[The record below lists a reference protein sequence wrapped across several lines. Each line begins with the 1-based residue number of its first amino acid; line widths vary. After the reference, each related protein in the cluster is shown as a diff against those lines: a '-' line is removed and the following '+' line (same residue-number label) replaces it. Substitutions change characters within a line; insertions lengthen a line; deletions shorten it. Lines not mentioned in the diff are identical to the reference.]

1 VAYPP
6 APPDRSALREDE
18 LDAYDR
24 VIARQAAYDYAPFVE
39 RFLHESVLRAFPGDR
54 LQPYFAALLN
64 SPLIA
69 DGISE
74 LGVVHRTRGS
84 YSDSYDQADRE
95 WIDMVLCDEVRCN
108 WVLYVHAPDAVA
120 SGVRPEAIDA
130 VVDGREWELAAD
142 EKEKAD
148 YIPSFVRGTV
158 TQPQYARLE
167 VSFGVRGMVEWTAFC
182 GHLLMTM
189 RLIQALG
196 LPDIP
201 HADLEEL
208 VDALVERRVELPAG
222 ARVPATTR

>member
-6 APPDRSALREDE
+6 APPDRSDLRDDE

-24 VIARQAAYDYAPFVE
+24 VVARQAAYDYAPFVK
-39 RFLHESVLRAFPGDR
+39 RFLHDSVLAAFPGDR

-74 LGVVHRTRGS
+74 LGVVHRTRGN
-84 YSDSYDQADRE
+84 YADSYEQADRE

-130 VVDGREWELAAD
+130 VVDGREWELTAE

-148 YIPSFVRGTV
+148 YIRSFIRGTV
-158 TQPQYARLE
+158 APAQYANLE
-167 VSFGVRGMVEWTAFC
+167 AKLGVRGMVEWTAFC

-208 VDALVERRVELPAG
+208 VDALVEGRVELPAG
-222 ARVPATTR
+222 PRVPTAAR